1 MSVTPA
7 PQPPPSA
14 SAEGRLSQEHAS
26 ALPLKYI
33 VGLAVAALAVLV
45 LAALAFHDPGYMDAY
60 YAYHVAAN
68 LAAGRGFT
76 EDFIWIYL
84 TNPPSLSHPSH
95 LYWMPLASLL
105 AYPALL
111 LSGEHFRAAQAP
123 FLLLSAAAVI
133 TTALLARQ
141 LLLGTFRPLAA
152 ALLTLFA
159 GYYFVYWLAVDAFG
173 AFTLAALLAFVATAG
188 LLEEDQPLS
197 RTVLLS
203 ALLGLATTAAHL
215 ARADGPLLLVA
226 CSLVLIAS
234 QRRRA
239 PRTWLLPIGIASAA
253 YLLVMLP
260 WFLRN
265 LGVSGT
271 PLPSDG
277 LQTLFLR
284 EYNDIFSYGLA
295 LDLQHYLG
303 EGWAAIL
310 SGKAVAALRN
320 LGVLFGLQYWLVP
333 FAALGWWALRGR
345 PVMRAPLL
353 YGALLYGVMTILFTY
368 PSSRGA
374 MLHSSVALLPWL
386 SIAAVRGMEVAVYWA
401 AARLPHWKPA
411 LATRNFTLLA
421 LVAAVTASGYA
432 WYDQASGWSEQAQTY
447 QSLAPA
453 LYADDPSAVPMVLN
467 APAWWYVSRRSAM
480 LTPSNGPNA
489 ALAAAARYGAT
500 HLILEPARPT
510 AWEGFGKGSDPRF
523 SLVYARDNYEIY
535 RLSLNSP

>member
-1 MSVTPA
+1 M
-7 PQPPPSA
+7 
-14 SAEGRLSQEHAS
+14 SQEHAS
-26 ALPLKYI
+26 ALPLKYVI
-33 VGLAVAALAVLV
+33 GLAVAALAVLG

-123 FLLLSAAAVI
+123 FLLLSAAAVV

-141 LLLGTFRPLAA
+141 LLPGTFRPLAA

-188 LLEEDQPLS
+188 LLEEDRPLS

-203 ALLGLATTAAHL
+203 ALLGLATAAAHL
-215 ARADGPLLLVA
+215 ARADGPLLLAA

-239 PRTWLLPIGIASAA
+239 PQTWLLPLGIASAA

-265 LGVSGT
+265 LGVSGA
-271 PLPSDG
+271 PLPSGG

-310 SGKAVAALRN
+310 ERQSCGRAAEPGRPLWAAILAGTLCRPRLVGATRSSRYARALALRRVALRRHDPPLHLPKQPRGHAPLQRCAAALVEHR
-320 LGVLFGLQYWLVP
+320 
-333 FAALGWWALRGR
+333 RG
-345 PVMRAPLL
+345 P
-353 YGALLYGVMTILFTY
+353 G
-368 PSSRGA
+368 
-374 MLHSSVALLPWL
+374 H
-386 SIAAVRGMEVAVYWA
+386 
-401 AARLPHWKPA
+401 
-411 LATRNFTLLA
+411 
-421 LVAAVTASGYA
+421 
-432 WYDQASGWSEQAQTY
+432 
-447 QSLAPA
+447 
-453 LYADDPSAVPMVLN
+453 
-467 APAWWYVSRRSAM
+467 
-480 LTPSNGPNA
+480 
-489 ALAAAARYGAT
+489 
-500 HLILEPARPT
+500 
-510 AWEGFGKGSDPRF
+510 
-523 SLVYARDNYEIY
+523 
-535 RLSLNSP
+535 

>member
-14 SAEGRLSQEHAS
+14 SAEGRPSQEHAS
-26 ALPLKYI
+26 ALPLKYV
-33 VGLAVAALAVLV
+33 VGLAVAALAVLG
-45 LAALAFHDPGYMDAY
+45 LAALSFHDPGYMDAY

-123 FLLLSAAAVI
+123 FLLLSAAAVV

-141 LLLGTFRPLAA
+141 LLPGTFRPLAA

-188 LLEEDQPLS
+188 LLEEDRPLS

-203 ALLGLATTAAHL
+203 ALLGLATAAAHL
-215 ARADGPLLLVA
+215 ARADGPLLLAA

-239 PRTWLLPIGIASAA
+239 PQTWLLPLGIAGAA

-265 LGVSGT
+265 LDVSGA
-271 PLPSDG
+271 PLPS
-277 LQTLFLR
+277 
-284 EYNDIFSYGLA
+284 
-295 LDLQHYLG
+295 
-303 EGWAAIL
+303 AAC
-310 SGKAVAALRN
+310 R
-320 LGVLFGLQYWLVP
+320 
-333 FAALGWWALRGR
+333 
-345 PVMRAPLL
+345 
-353 YGALLYGVMTILFTY
+353 
-368 PSSRGA
+368 PSSSASTTISFPTG
-374 MLHSSVALLPWL
+374 LP
-386 SIAAVRGMEVAVYWA
+386 
-401 AARLPHWKPA
+401 
-411 LATRNFTLLA
+411 
-421 LVAAVTASGYA
+421 
-432 WYDQASGWSEQAQTY
+432 
-447 QSLAPA
+447 
-453 LYADDPSAVPMVLN
+453 
-467 APAWWYVSRRSAM
+467 
-480 LTPSNGPNA
+480 
-489 ALAAAARYGAT
+489 
-500 HLILEPARPT
+500 
-510 AWEGFGKGSDPRF
+510 
-523 SLVYARDNYEIY
+523 
-535 RLSLNSP
+535 